1 MDLNK
6 VFKCISWTSRGE
18 CFRVRARVIAGGH
31 SGPVQLLRELGSI
44 FCSKSDLFLVRVGPV
59 MHFVTDSVYNF
70 CGENSRSSWV
80 VDILCFGFYRIT
92 SLLFDVVDV
101 ILLRLSGENLHREE
115 LLLLHIEGRQMR

>member
-18 CFRVRARVIAGGH
+18 CFRVRAGVIAGGH

-59 MHFVTDSVYNF
+59 MNFVTDSVYNF
-70 CGENSRSSWV
+70 CGEN
-80 VDILCFGFYRIT
+80 F
-92 SLLFDVVDV
+92 
-101 ILLRLSGENLHREE
+101 EE
-115 LLLLHIEGRQMR
+115 QLGGGHFMFWFLQDHVSAL